1 MEKHVLTSTGVDKTE
16 AFGFVEP
23 FHGSR
28 GCRHSD
34 FLFNQLIKA
43 PFPRAGVAGSD
54 AITDEKQDEV
64 LRKKLLQERRNGVHS
79 ERRTYKRDEV

>member
-1 MEKHVLTSTGVDKTE
+1 MRENVRARLLLDKTE

-28 GCRHSD
+28 SCRHSD
-34 FLFNQLIKA
+34 FLFNQVMKA
-43 PFPRAGVAGSD
+43 PFPRAGVSGSD

-79 ERRTYKRDEV
+79 ERRTNRRDEV